1 MRTRT
6 GEESLKSGRWLG
18 TSGNDGLHSI
28 NGGVGSNGGQADGQ
42 ESLGDAGGSFG
53 GDEAPVGQAPW
64 FSPIEEDSEGAI
76 SDCPGGICPV
86 PWAKELEEKEE
97 EQTTAKEKRETPWDT
112 YLKKH
117 AEIWEESDA
126 VNHPSHY
133 TAGNIECIE
142 AIEAQLTKEEYRGY
156 LKGNVAKYL
165 WREKQKGGIESLE
178 KAQWYLNR
186 LIELDWSF

>member
-1 MRTRT
+1 MRTRA
-6 GEESLKSGRWLG
+6 GEESLKSGRRLG

-28 NGGVGSNGGQADGQ
+28 NGGVGSNGRQTDGQ
-42 ESLGDAGGSFG
+42 GSNCDAGGSLG
-53 GDEAPVGQAPW
+53 GDEASVGQAPW
-64 FSPIEEDSEGAI
+64 FSPIEEDSEGAV

-86 PWAKELEEKEE
+86 PWAKDLEEEE
-97 EQTTAKEKRETPWDT
+97 KQTTAKEKRETPWDT

-117 AEIWEESDA
+117 AEIWEESDT

-133 TAGNIECIE
+133 TAGSIECIE

-165 WREKQKGGIESLE
+165 WREKQKGGTESLQ
-178 KAQWYLNR
+178 KAQWYLSR
-186 LIELDWSF
+186 LIELD